1 MGLWGCV
8 MYKIAVVEDEEK
20 QVQKIKKYLHQYEK
34 ENMVDFD
41 LTFFSDGD
49 EIVEKYDCSYDLIL
63 MDIMMQFMDGMTAA
77 EEIRKKDE
85 TVMIIFTTNMV
96 NFAIK
101 GYQVGAFDYILKPI
115 TYFQLEKSI
124 SRALKKLNKED
135 TTTYIN
141 IGSNSNTQRLALK
154 EILYIESYAHY
165 LTFYTIRGEFTVYM
179 RLKDVEDA
187 LEGKKFFRISK
198 SIIVNFRYVD
208 GVVQGFCVI
217 GKNKLPVSRSK
228 KKEFMEQ
235 LTYYMYN
242 HS

>member
-1 MGLWGCV
+1 
-8 MYKIAVVEDEEK
+8 MYRIAIVEDEEK

-34 ENMVDFD
+34 EKLVDFE
-41 LTFFSDGD
+41 LSFFSDGD

-85 TVMIIFTTNMV
+85 TVIIIFITNMV
-96 NFAIK
+96 NYAIK

-115 TYFQLEKSI
+115 SYFQLEKSL
-124 SRALKKLNKED
+124 SRALTKLNKED
-135 TTTYIN
+135 DTVYLN
-141 IGSNSNTQRLALK
+141 IGSNTKTQKLALR
-154 EILYIESYAHY
+154 EICYIESYAHY
-165 LTFYTIRGEFTVYM
+165 LTFYTIRGEYTAYM

-187 LEGKKFFRISK
+187 LQGKNFFRVSK
-198 SIIVNFRYVD
+198 GVIVNLRYVE
-208 GVVQGFCVI
+208 GMEKGYCVI
-217 GKNKLPVSRSK
+217 CGKEFAVSRAK

-235 LTYYMYN
+235 LTYYMYS

>member
-1 MGLWGCV
+1 

-20 QVQKIKKYLHQYEK
+20 QVQKIRTFLHQYEK
-34 ENMVDFD
+34 EKKVDFD

-63 MDIMMQFMDGMTAA
+63 MDIMMKFMDGMTAA

-85 TVMIIFTTNMV
+85 TVIIIFITNMV

-115 TYFQLEKSI
+115 NYFQLEKSL

-141 IGSNSNTQRLALK
+141 IGSSSNIQRLALK
-154 EILYIESYAHY
+154 DICYIESYAHY

-179 RLKDVEDA
+179 RLKDVEEA
-187 LEGKKFFRISK
+187 LQGKNFFRINK
-198 SIIVNFRYVD
+198 GAIVNLRYVD
-208 GVVQGFCVI
+208 GVEEGCCMI
-217 GKNKLPVSRSK
+217 GQKKLSVSRSK
-228 KKEFMEQ
+228 KKDFMTQ

-242 HS
+242 RS